1 MSSVNYEEK
10 ALYLKDLVKDFKSN
24 STSLIL
30 GIDDNT
36 GYPVADILQAVAYLI
51 VPSSKLK
58 GTRPKGKFMDII
70 RSTLTIEP
78 EASVRC
84 LVPNRLTPLVLYKD
98 DRGALIG
105 PKNPHLY
112 SKLIAPDIDNPYK
125 LVVRPIIL
133 SDLDEK

>member
-1 MSSVNYEEK
+1 
-10 ALYLKDLVKDFKSN
+10 
-24 STSLIL
+24 
-30 GIDDNT
+30 
-36 GYPVADILQAVAYLI
+36 
-51 VPSSKLK
+51 
-58 GTRPKGKFMDII
+58 MDII